1 MHSCKWKIGAFLF
14 VMRSSKLSDLIVL
27 IVTTL
32 VMLLV
37 APKAVVTI
45 KVKQF
50 YFCFILAV
58 VITAIKIK

>member
-1 MHSCKWKIGAFLF
+1 
-14 VMRSSKLSDLIVL
+14 MRSSKLSDLIVL

-45 KVKQF
+45 TVKQF